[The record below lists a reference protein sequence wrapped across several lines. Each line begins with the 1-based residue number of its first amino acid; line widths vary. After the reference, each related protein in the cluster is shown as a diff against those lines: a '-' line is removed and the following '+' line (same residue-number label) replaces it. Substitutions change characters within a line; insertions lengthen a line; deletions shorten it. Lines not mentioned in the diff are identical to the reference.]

1 MTSRTVQV
9 PSISCGHCVKTI
21 EREVGELAGVT
32 SVSAEAATRNV
43 RIEWDES
50 RTSWEDISKLMQD
63 IHYAPA
69 E

>member
-9 PSISCGHCVKTI
+9 PNISCGHCAMTI
-21 EREVGELAGVT
+21 QRELKELDGVT
-32 SVSAEAATRNV
+32 AVAVEGPTKKV
-43 RIEWDES
+43 HIEWDES
-50 RTSWEDISKLMQD
+50 RTSWEAIRSLLEE